1 MTKEQFEQRIR
12 ELIPNASDKA
22 MEKWL
27 EYAGE
32 LSQDGTET
40 ASEFF
45 DRSYVELFLVNRDH
59 GAETTAA
66 LFNYGEDFTFNYFEL
81 RGAAT
86 LLSDGWSLER
96 ISDLAME
103 DGCDATPEEL
113 AESAEALRC
122 FRSGQWEI
130 QENKQRFHT
139 DLAYSA
145 RQLFALEKELG
156 GQEGVFAEWL
166 RAAYELNEDFER
178 PFAEEVN
185 DICSAFRESEQQYG
199 REGAQQIYNTLAVI
213 LPTEIQNAAQYLH
226 LGGKLEHV
234 PELASVG
241 FLMGSTDDVSAARA
255 VEYMNAG
262 GEAAYAYTALR
273 ETSPSDP
280 EPASPQCQQFV

>member
-1 MTKEQFEQRIR
+1 MRKEEFKRRIR
-12 ELIPNASDKA
+12 ELIPDVSDIA
-22 MEKWL
+22 MKNWL

-32 LSQDGTET
+32 LAQDGTEA

-59 GAETTAA
+59 GAETAAA
-66 LFNYGEDFTFNYFEL
+66 LFNYGEEFVFSYFEL

-96 ISDLAME
+96 ISHRAVE
-103 DGCDATPEEL
+103 DGCDPTLEEME
-113 AESAEALRC
+113 ESRTALEE
-122 FRSGQWEI
+122 FQSGAWEVR
-130 QENKQRFHT
+130 ENKERFHT
-139 DLAYSA
+139 DLAYAA

-185 DICSAFRESEQQYG
+185 EICSAFRESEQQYG
-199 REGAQQIYNTLAVI
+199 RDTAQQIYNTLAVI
-213 LPTEIQNAAQYLH
+213 LSTEIQNAAQYLH

-241 FLMGSTDDVSAARA
+241 FLMDSTDDASVTRA

-273 ETSPSDP
+273 EASHSDT
-280 EPASPQCQQFV
+280 EPASPQCQMFT